1 MSNYIYQGYLS
12 ALVFFL
18 IGVENT
24 LSLTDEILVQKSNK
38 GDLNAFNELVLR
50 YEGKVF
56 SIAYRFMGNHADAGD
71 LAQETFIRL
80 YQSLAS
86 FRGDSSFATW
96 LFRITANA
104 CRDELRKRQRR
115 RSISMDEMIAASP
128 ANVPV
133 ADSTYSPEEAVQRN
147 EVQRQV
153 QECLS
158 ELSDDHRL
166 ILVMRE
172 IQGFSYDEIA
182 DVLQCSLGTVK
193 SRISRAR
200 NALKER
206 LKRKGELLSTESRL
220 TEKGGKK
227 SALPRH

>member
-1 MSNYIYQGYLS
+1 MSLS
-12 ALVFFL
+12 
-18 IGVENT
+18 
-24 LSLTDEILVQKSNK
+24 DETLVQKSKK

-56 SIAYRFMGNHADAGD
+56 SIAYRFMGNHADASD

-86 FRGDSSFATW
+86 FRGDSSFSTW
-96 LFRITANA
+96 LYRITANA
-104 CRDELRKRQRR
+104 CRDELRKHQRR

-133 ADSTYSPEEAVQRN
+133 ADNAYSPEDAVQRN

-153 QECLS
+153 QECLN

-182 DVLQCSLGTVK
+182 EVLQCSLGTVK

-227 SALPRH
+227 SALPGH